1 MFYYIIDNT
10 SLLDVVDEEVSRV
23 ADYAYAEDGTSLYDH
38 VVITERDA
46 LALDR
51 MIHDAVASVVAR
63 FRDVCAYS
71 PTSGSTPQMRLAFYV
86 PDFDEDANGDI
97 AEDELSKYIAYSV
110 TAQFLAQRHPASV
123 PEYTERANAA
133 LQKAVITLK
142 TRKAPLEQWT

>member
-1 MFYYIIDNT
+1 
-10 SLLDVVDEEVSRV
+10 
-23 ADYAYAEDGTSLYDH
+23 
-38 VVITERDA
+38 
-46 LALDR
+46 
-51 MIHDAVASVVAR
+51 
-63 FRDVCAYS
+63 
-71 PTSGSTPQMRLAFYV
+71 MRLAFYV